1 MKIGFKV
8 RIYPNKEQEEKLFY
22 YCKAS
27 HEMWNC
33 VVAKFKDEKVICQSH
48 SIKGFSAKELINEYK
63 KENIHNRI
71 AVVVNSFPS
80 LRIFFCNIIIYS
92 FWNIFS
98 NEFLH

>member
-33 VVAKFKDEKVICQSH
+33 VVAKFKDEK
-48 SIKGFSAKELINEYK
+48 LY
-63 KENIHNRI
+63 
-71 AVVVNSFPS
+71 VNHI
-80 LRIFFCNIIIYS
+80 L
-92 FWNIFS
+92 
-98 NEFLH
+98 